1 MAVATSAATSGDQ
14 FFFFFFLTALE
25 GWRLRPS
32 PPPKIPRFDCSL
44 LQSNPALPEMEG
56 QDIFAVIDGKD
67 TGIPGDFGGHK
78 KEGGRVPQAF
88 ALSASTVSPVGA

>member
-1 MAVATSAATSGDQ
+1 M
-14 FFFFFFLTALE
+14 TALE

-78 KEGGRVPQAF
+78 KEGGVQH
-88 ALSASTVSPVGA
+88 SPSGGLQPEPEGSKFSLKIFCQGLT